1 MRGERGGRNE
11 RYARHSV
18 CFLNAI
24 PERGGGI
31 SPGVIFVP
39 NDFRALVRHVLT
51 GDGRTG
57 KRKEEKET
65 APEGKRLSLTMRS

>member
-1 MRGERGGRNE
+1 MRANG
-11 RYARHSV
+11 HPV

-39 NDFRALVRHVLT
+39 NDFRALVCRVLT
-51 GDGRTG
+51 RAH
-57 KRKEEKET
+57 KRERER
-65 APEGKRLSLTMRS
+65 EGENAEGERRSYNNA